1 MALQPPATDL
11 ETRQRVLDA
20 AVKLFAERGFKNVT
34 IRDVCR
40 EAGANVAAV
49 NYYFRDK
56 LGLYKE
62 VVQLA
67 ADVMDRHKQAAMDA
81 GEGQSPEEQLRVYIQ
96 SFLHRM
102 LSEEPDEKTSLI
114 EKLVGR
120 EMGDPSPAFDLI
132 VEKGIKP
139 SAGRLG
145 ALVAQLLGCPADD
158 QRVWQTALSI
168 QSQCVFYKLSK
179 PVFARM
185 APELKFTPE
194 VIDGIANHISAFSLA
209 GIRAVAKGSRR
220 GSDLTQIASL
230 VTLAAGARYQFTQ
243 EEVRS

>member
-1 MALQPPATDL
+1 MATKPTTGDL

-20 AVKLFAERGFKNVT
+20 AVKLFAEHGFKNVT
-34 IRDVCR
+34 VRDVCR
-40 EAGANVAAV
+40 EAGANLAAV

-62 VVQLA
+62 AVQLA
-67 ADVMDRHKQAAMDA
+67 ADRMDRHKQEAMDA
-81 GEGQSPEEQLRVYIQ
+81 GEGQSPEEQLRVYIKTLLQ
-96 SFLHRM
+96 HM
-102 LSEEPDEKTSLI
+102 LEEVPDEQTALM

-132 VEKGIKP
+132 VDRGIKP

-145 ALVAQLLGCPADD
+145 ALVAQLLGCAPED

-168 QSQCVFYKLSK
+168 QSQCIFYKFSK
-179 PVFARM
+179 PVFARI

-194 VIDGIANHISAFSLA
+194 VIEGIANHISTFSLA
-209 GIRAVAKGSRR
+209 GIRALAKLSRR
-220 GSDLTQIASL
+220 ASDLTQIASM
-230 VTLAAGARYQFTQ
+230 VVLATGAGEFAHQEDARP
-243 EEVRS
+243 